1 MSKPK
6 VASMLTEMALGFYDL
21 RVKEQGKIR
30 GVVVQDEETKKVSI
44 CVYADPEIPGGKS
57 TVVFPYGCVY
67 IRDEVRL

>member
-1 MSKPK
+1 MSNT
-6 VASMLTEMALGFYDL
+6 LIDMAMGFYDL

-44 CVYADPEIPGGKS
+44 CVYADPVLGRS

-67 IRDEVRL
+67 VQDEVAL